1 MGFHNKLKEKSGL
14 RANTPTL
21 KFGERGGVRV
31 GKNKFRLQYPGCG
44 VLSSE
49 LWRTIT
55 NLFLGMI
62 VALSRPGMR
71 FNLGHKDEL
80 ASLTLFN
87 SVKSSGHPW
96 RFLILYGLQGILNVS
111 IGITTIV
118 TYW

>member
-1 MGFHNKLKEKSGL
+1 LGIQEKLKEKTVL

-31 GKNKFRLQYPGCG
+31 GKNKYRLQYPGCG

-55 NLFLGMI
+55 NSFLRDDRF
-62 VALSRPGMR
+62 LSRPGMR
-71 FNLGHKDEL
+71 FNLGHADEL

-87 SVKSSGHPW
+87 SVKFNGHLW
-96 RFLILYGLQGILNVS
+96 RF
-111 IGITTIV
+111 
-118 TYW
+118 